1 MQYLETVVHKGTSS
15 RFGELVTGS
24 GKYSMPVCSP
34 ALRTKADVKA
44 VIKNINSGM
53 KLEVLSPYLSR
64 RNKLSQELKPLI
76 TQGSQTMV
84 TFGKPL
90 IIPDIESEA
99 LSFNCIA
106 RLEYMKMGGY
116 VSSVEK
122 LLNTG
127 LVGNSSNGQ
136 QSVHTAWREVDKKSS
151 FSGLVN
157 WMITSQSSVG
167 SDVLLLPTPIIRSS
181 KITSIEAFQYVK
193 KMLPTAKATQAFT
206 MFGVHLLFHAEIFRP
221 EKDSD
226 ETRKAIVD
234 EVNTWVTNQDLH
246 DLFLTFKVHDPN
258 HILTDQF
265 IGNIARRNL
274 STLISDLQEG
284 VKKAGG
290 VLVAFNFGNW
300 ALGALDSGAD
310 IVSFRVSGDMSIE
323 RPMKAIKGPKGPR
336 KIPSFLIPRGLTDE
350 DPKVIKRIAQQN
362 NGAFPHTPYVNDKEY
377 WDDSFNWNEKVL
389 YTSQE
394 RCGVL
399 IDIGEE
405 YRNAG
410 LDKTIPLTDAVK
422 SRVQQAQNNQELWDL
437 CPSAW

>member
-1 MQYLETVVHKGTSS
+1 MQYLETVVNKGTAS
-15 RFGELVTGS
+15 RFGELVIGS
-24 GKYSMPVCSP
+24 GKYSMPACSP
-34 ALRTKADVKA
+34 AVRTKTDVKA
-44 VIKNINSGM
+44 VIKNRNAGM

-64 RNKLSQELKPLI
+64 RINLFQELNPLI
-76 TQGSQTMV
+76 TQVNQIMAA
-84 TFGKPL
+84 FEKPL

-99 LSFNCIA
+99 LSFNCTA
-106 RLEYMKMGGY
+106 RREYKKIGGY
-116 VSSVEK
+116 VNSVEK

-127 LVGNSSNGQ
+127 LVGNSGNGQ
-136 QSVHTAWREVDKKSS
+136 QSVHTAWKEVDSKYSL
-151 FSGLVN
+151 SGLVN
-157 WMITSQSSVG
+157 WMISSQSSVG

-181 KITSIEAFQYVK
+181 KTTATEAFRYAK
-193 KMLPTAKATQAFT
+193 RMLPLAKAAQEFT
-206 MFGVHLLFHAEIFRP
+206 MFGVHLLLHAEIFKP
-221 EKDSD
+221 EQESD
-226 ETRKAIVD
+226 ETRKAIID
-234 EVNTWVTNQDLH
+234 EVNTWVSNQDLQG
-246 DLFLTFKVHDPN
+246 LFLSFKIYDPN

-265 IGNIARRNL
+265 IGNISRRNL
-274 STLISDLQEG
+274 SNLISDLQEAI
-284 VKKAGG
+284 KKSGG

-323 RPMKAIKGPKGPR
+323 RVMKSKKGISRPK

-350 DPKVIKRIAQQN
+350 DPKVIKRVAQQN
-362 NGAFPHTPYVNDKEY
+362 NGAFPHTPYIHDEEY

-405 YRNAG
+405 YRSAG